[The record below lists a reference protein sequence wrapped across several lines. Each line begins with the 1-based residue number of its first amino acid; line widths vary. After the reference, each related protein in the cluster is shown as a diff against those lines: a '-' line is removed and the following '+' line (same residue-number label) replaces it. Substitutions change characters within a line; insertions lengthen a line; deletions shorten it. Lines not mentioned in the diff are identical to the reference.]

1 MRLRFKTR
9 RRYGISVV
17 FLVTIN
23 NNRWNP
29 FFLARRAVCAVYATT
44 AEVVNKT
51 NTTTVSM
58 MMGLLS

>member
-1 MRLRFKTR
+1 MRLRLKTCR
-9 RRYGISVV
+9 RCGISVV

-29 FFLARRAVCAVYATT
+29 FILARRVVCAVYAT
-44 AEVVNKT
+44 AEAVNKT
-51 NTTTVSM
+51 HTTPVS